1 MPRGKSP
8 AVGSGETPKTR
19 CAVLARPSWISEVE
33 RGMSNTDFRISLGSR
48 KTRRAAEIKNGLVEP
63 SGEINSGPHRTSQ
76 LRESVARRFDVLEL
90 QQQAKAEKWS
100 DGVKRRL
107 AFRVSTTGSI
117 CEAVVEVDFSAE
129 RFGGR
134 RIWWLC
140 PVCRRRAR
148 FLFGGR
154 QPTVANRI
162 ACRLC
167 QQLAYSS
174 NREAPE
180 RRWRRQMEKLEH
192 RLGGDPRKVE
202 PPRGNARRTF
212 DRLAARHEGY
222 RQRVIAH
229 REGKLQRRMRSRL
242 WPTDPAEVRALR
254 EAHGLTPGTPTIM
267 TIERRTRCNCYARSK
282 SRRK

>member
-1 MPRGKSP
+1 MRNPR
-8 AVGSGETPKTR
+8 
-19 CAVLARPSWISEVE
+19 ARIMGSEVE
-33 RGMSNTDFRISLGSR
+33 CGMSNTDFRISLGSR
-48 KTRRAAEIKNGLVEP
+48 RRDGLRK
-63 SGEINSGPHRTSQ
+63 SRMDRRINSGPHRTSQ

-90 QQQAKAEKWS
+90 QQQAKAEKWP

-107 AFRVSTTGSI
+107 ALRVPTTGSI
-117 CEAVVEVDFSAE
+117 CEAVVEVDFSRE

-180 RRWRRQMEKLEH
+180 RRWRRQMEKLER
-192 RLGGDPRKVE
+192 RLGGDPRKIQDTLSRKC
-202 PPRGNARRTF
+202 P
-212 DRLAARHEGY
+212 
-222 RQRVIAH
+222 AH
-229 REGKLQRRMRSRL
+229 
-242 WPTDPAEVRALR
+242 
-254 EAHGLTPGTPTIM
+254 I
-267 TIERRTRCNCYARSK
+267 
-282 SRRK
+282 